1 MSRVAVFGSVNV
13 DRLCRVDASEAARLG
28 DDSTVPAAGETRV
41 VSTPPAGFETDDT
54 TLGGK
59 GANQAVAAA
68 SASADTLLCGAVGAD
83 APAWLAD
90 RLAAAGVE
98 ARLAVRGEATGAA
111 YVWVEPDGE
120 NRIAVLAGANGRL
133 DADDAVARIDRFRRA
148 DAVLLQNEV
157 PVEATTALLDA
168 LPADGPTVVVDPAPA
183 TDAEPLVEHPTV
195 DVFVPN
201 ETEFDRLRAP
211 LATAAERGATVVR
224 TDGAAGAT
232 AFVGGL
238 DAPTFRV
245 AAPTVSVVDTT
256 GAGDALAG
264 TLAATIN
271 GAPTLRAAVRHGVEA
286 GSRAC
291 EYAGATPQP
300 DGG

>member
-13 DRLCRVDASEAARLG
+13 DRLCRVDADEITRLD
-28 DDSTVPAAGETRV
+28 DDSAVPAAGETRV
-41 VSTPPAGFETDDT
+41 VSVPPTGFRTDDT
-54 TLGGK
+54 ALGGK

-68 SASADTLLCGAVGAD
+68 RTGADTLLCGAVGTD
-83 APAWLAD
+83 APDWLAD

-111 YVWVEPDGE
+111 YVWVAPDGE
-120 NRIAVLAGANGRL
+120 NRIAVLAGANDRL
-133 DADDAVARIDRFRRA
+133 DADDAVERIDRFRRA

-168 LPADGPTVVVDPAPA
+168 LPADGPTVVVDPSPA
-183 TDAEPLVEHPTV
+183 AGAEPLVEHPAV

-211 LATAAERGATVVR
+211 LTAAAERGATVVR
-224 TDGAAGAT
+224 TDGAGGAT

-238 DAPTFRV
+238 DTPVFRV
-245 AAPTVSVVDTT
+245 AAPTVPVVDTT

-264 TLAATIN
+264 TLAAAI
-271 GAPTLRAAVRHGVEA
+271 GRAPTLRAAVRRGVEA

-291 EYAGATPQP
+291 EHAGATPPP